1 MVMLLL
7 LLLLLLRRSSLSAAH
22 QTEPARLAEISFGD
36 DDDSCRVSP
45 RSRLDPVIH
54 GGVGVSTWGRQSMLA
69 WGADN
74 RIPPSR

>member
-7 LLLLLLRRSSLSAAH
+7 LLLMMLRSFLSAAH

-54 GGVGVSTWGRQSMLA
+54 GGVGVSTWGRQSMPA